1 MHACLPASVCITSSH
16 MHNSAAA
23 DNLPMLVFPVRLARC
38 TLLCYYACQVGTSSG
53 KVGPFITD
61 VVQVTGY

>member
-1 MHACLPASVCITSSH
+1 